1 MLFVPY
7 NRIRSFPQIM
17 TGFTTDTARKQGRRD
32 KGLVLIASY
41 KLLAALVFAAVGV
54 GAMRLVGKDVGDVL
68 SELASNLR
76 FNPESRF
83 VNFVLDRASLLD
95 DPALRRI
102 GFGAFCYAAIGV
114 VEALG
119 LYFEKVWAEY
129 LTLLIT
135 ASFLP
140 LEVIEIMHRLTW
152 VRVTLLAANVV
163 VLIYL
168 FMVVAKRQKSE
179 RVEQSSAL
187 K

>member
-1 MLFVPY
+1 MRIVSY
-7 NRIRSFPQIM
+7 NQIRSFPYIM
-17 TGFTTDTARKQGRRD
+17 TGFTTDTVRKQGRRD

-54 GAMRLVGKDVGDVL
+54 GALRLVGRDVGDVL
-68 SELASNLR
+68 SDLASDLR

-102 GFGAFCYAAIGV
+102 GLGAFCYAAIGIA
-114 VEALG
+114 EAVG
-119 LYFEKVWAEY
+119 LFLEKVWAEY

-140 LEVIEIMHRLTW
+140 LEVIEILHRLTW
-152 VRVTLLAANVV
+152 ARVALLAANVV

-168 FMVVAKRQKSE
+168 FIVVAKRQKS
-179 RVEQSSAL
+179 VQMEQ
-187 K
+187 